1 MVGELDL
8 WRWRWSGVARV
19 VVARVAIARWV
30 KESEGDG
37 GVGEPSSSPCHR

>member
-1 MVGELDL
+1 MAVAVVAVA
-8 WRWRWSGVARV
+8 RVVVARV
-19 VVARVAIARWV
+19 VVARVAMARWV